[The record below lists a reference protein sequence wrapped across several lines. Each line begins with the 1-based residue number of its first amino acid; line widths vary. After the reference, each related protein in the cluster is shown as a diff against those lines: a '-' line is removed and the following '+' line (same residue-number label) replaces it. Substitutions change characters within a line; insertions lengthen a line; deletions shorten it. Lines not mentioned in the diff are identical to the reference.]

1 MAQDISIRRLL
12 TQGLL
17 PLGEE
22 DSLLQTSGQ
31 AGRNP
36 IGLEFLAQQGMAASE
51 GASKLFAS
59 AGGDIRRGLSDALQS
74 RGSDVNLLTQ
84 EEQLGRELQNL
95 NLETPE
101 GLTRLAEIQR
111 MTGDLEGSLQTLG
124 TLQGMAQQENLR
136 EGLLKIARQ
145 QDNEMLEEFILA
157 GGDLA
162 KVQEYLFKEQRGAKT
177 SAPPTKTDMKLYGDL
192 LEQYTDEDLEKL
204 GLDTDFKLF
213 GFGGGLDDTDKRII
227 INNAKEIFTN
237 KPELGKKGALD
248 IALRQYSM
256 SDSTE
261 ETPTDSSSQMTGAPI
276 R

>member
-1 MAQDISIRRLL
+1 MDIKELL
-12 TQGLL
+12 TQGLFTQPKEQPAVNRGR
-17 PLGEE
+17 PLV
-22 DSLLQTSGQ
+22 
-31 AGRNP
+31 
-36 IGLEFLAQQGMAASE
+36 GLELLASEGMRASE
-51 GASKLFAS
+51 GAAS
-59 AGGDIRRGLSDALQS
+59 IFTDAGTGLRRRLSDTLQE
-74 RGSDVNLLTQ
+74 RGYDINLLTQ
-84 EEQLGRELQNL
+84 EEKLGRELQQL

-124 TLQGMAQQENLR
+124 TLRGMAQQENLR

-145 QDNEMLEEFILA
+145 QDNEMLEEFISA
-157 GGDLA
+157 GGDLN
-162 KVQEYLFKEQRGAKT
+162 KVQEYLFKEQKGAKT
-177 SAPPTKTDMKLYGDL
+177 SAPPTKADMKLYGDL

-237 KPELGKKGALD
+237 KPELGKRGALD

-256 SDSTE
+256 SDSTG

-276 R
+276 KG